1 MKIDD
6 KEDTYPIH
14 SWIFLLQLSYSI
26 SIHARS
32 FFLRFPII
40 TDKFHKRSYLF
51 FFLSFIDAKN
61 IVSRRLATRISE
73 EEGFA
78 PRVT

>member
-1 MKIDD
+1 MIKKILIPYIR
-6 KEDTYPIH
+6 EYFCSNFPIP
-14 SWIFLLQLSYSI
+14 LQFT
-26 SIHARS
+26 RDR

>member
-1 MKIDD
+1 MNISAP
-6 KEDTYPIH
+6 T
-14 SWIFLLQLSYSI
+14 FLFHYNSREI
-26 SIHARS
+26 RGS

>member
-1 MKIDD
+1 MNISAP
-6 KEDTYPIH
+6 T
-14 SWIFLLQLSYSI
+14 FLFHYNSREI
-26 SIHARS
+26 I

-40 TDKFHKRSYLF
+40 TDKFHKLSYLF